1 MPSPTTAGSG
11 VRAVAVREW
20 GGRDRLELLDV
31 EPPPVAPDGVLVR
44 VRAAALNP
52 VDAGIRE
59 GRLAGAF
66 PAAFPVILGWDAA
79 GVVEKVGPAVTWFR
93 PGDEVYGYCRRH
105 NLQYGTY
112 AEFTTVPEG
121 FLAPKPP
128 SLSFE
133 EAAAIPLAAL
143 TAHQSLEAIGLRGGE
158 TLFVNSGSGGVGH
171 FAIQL
176 AVARGA
182 RVVAAASQRNHDFLR
197 ELGAEPV
204 DYTQGDVPAR
214 VRDLLADTGVDAA
227 LDVFGGEEQEEAF
240 SVLRRG
246 GRMVSIKQPPE
257 EREGYEVHYV
267 FVRPSG
273 YDLAEMND
281 LIAEGRLRPH
291 VEATYPLERAAEA
304 MERLEDGHVRGKL
317 VLTVG

>member
-1 MPSPTTAGSG
+1 

-20 GGRDRLELLDV
+20 GGRDRLQLLDL

-44 VRAAALNP
+44 VRAAGMNP
-52 VDAGIRE
+52 VDWKMRE
-59 GRLAGAF
+59 GRQARSF
-66 PAAFPVILGWDAA
+66 PACFPVILGWDAA
-79 GVVEKVGPAVTWFR
+79 GVVEKVGPAVTWFE

-105 NLQYGTY
+105 NLQYGTF
-112 AEFTTVPEG
+112 AEYTTVPEG

-133 EAAAIPLAAL
+133 EAGALPLVAL
-143 TAHQSLEAIGLRGGE
+143 TAHQGLESLGLRGGE

-171 FAIQL
+171 VVIQL

-182 RVVAAASQRNHDFLR
+182 RVIAAASPRNHDFLR

-204 DYTQGDVPAR
+204 DYTAGDVPAR
-214 VRDLLADTGVDAA
+214 VRDMLPDSGADAA
-227 LDVFGGEEQEEAF
+227 FDMLGGDGQEEAF
-240 SVLRRG
+240 AVLRRG
-246 GRMVSIKQPPE
+246 GRIVSISAPPE
-257 EREGYEVHYV
+257 RREGYEVHYV

-281 LIAEGRLRPH
+281 LVADGRLRPH
-291 VEATYPLERAAEA
+291 VQETYPLERVADAF
-304 MERLEDGHVRGKL
+304 ERLEGGHVRGKL
-317 VLTVG
+317 VLSID

>member
-1 MPSPTTAGSG
+1 M
-11 VRAVAVREW
+11 RAIAVREW
-20 GGRDRLELLDV
+20 GGRDRMELLDL

-44 VRAAALNP
+44 VRAAGLNP
-52 VDAGIRE
+52 VDWKVRE
-59 GRLAGAF
+59 GRLAGQF

-143 TAHQSLEAIGLRGGE
+143 TAHQTMEAVGLRGGE
-158 TLFVNSGSGGVGH
+158 TLYVNSGSGGVGH

-182 RVVAAASQRNHDFLR
+182 RVVAAASPRNHDFLR

-204 DYTQGDVPAR
+204 DYTADGVPAR
-214 VRDLLADTGVDAA
+214 VRDLLTDTGVDAA
-227 LDVFGGEEQEEAF
+227 LDIRGGDEQDEAF

-246 GRMVSIKQPPE
+246 GRIVSIAQPPE
-257 EREGYEVHYV
+257 PRDGYEVNYV

-281 LIAEGRLRPH
+281 LIADGRLRPSL
-291 VEATYPLERAAEA
+291 EATYPLERAAEA
-304 MERLEDGHVRGKL
+304 MERLEEGHVRGKL